1 MDKFYEQLIT
11 TSKSAVYK
19 FLNLLMYCSFIF
31 AVFYF
36 LLAALLFSM
45 LYFIAAAIVLILGF
59 VFRIFRNRQYKEYE
73 YIFTNGNLQ
82 IDTIYNKSKRKT
94 LIDEDVK
101 NFDAFGRADE
111 IKVPDDYKKIFCFPF
126 DCKSEIYVFLASGKR
141 AVYIAP
147 DEEMLRLI
155 NLYNVRR
162 RW

>member
-111 IKVPDDYKKIFCFPF
+111 IKVPDDYKKYF
-126 DCKSEIYVFLASGKR
+126 VFLLTVNQKYMYFLLVERGLF
-141 AVYIAP
+141 I
-147 DEEMLRLI
+147 
-155 NLYNVRR
+155 
-162 RW
+162 